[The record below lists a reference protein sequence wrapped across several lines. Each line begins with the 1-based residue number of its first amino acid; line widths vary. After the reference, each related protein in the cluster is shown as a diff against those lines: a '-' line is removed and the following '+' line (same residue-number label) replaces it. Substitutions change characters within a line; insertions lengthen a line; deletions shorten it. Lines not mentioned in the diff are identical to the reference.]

1 MTPEEARDA
10 AVAAVI
16 EAGGLVMSA
25 TPMAHE
31 DDPHTVVAYHL
42 EVSIPTNG
50 VAAAVQAVQTD
61 TEVDRAGLV
70 PWTPEPVDK
79 GVEEVTPGEGSDA

>member
-16 EAGGLVMSA
+16 EAGGVVMSA

-31 DDPHTVVAYHL
+31 DDPHTVAAYHL
-42 EVSIPTNG
+42 DVSIPTHS

-61 TEVDRAGLV
+61 TEVDMASLV
-70 PWTPEPVDK
+70 PWTPEPVD
-79 GVEEVTPGEGSDA
+79 GGEPL